1 MSMSSNP
8 ICGVYCYYRD
18 NKPVYVGCSIDIKRR
33 SNQHKNKGRFLD
45 CEMVILEE
53 TTTEEVFERERHWI
67 RELNTLQ
74 DGENKVLHNNMD
86 DPELRSR
93 WSERMKRDNPMHG
106 RTNSGSFKKGNVPV
120 ITPERNEKIR
130 QSKLGERNHNHGKK
144 GLFDHINNHLLEC
157 PVCHKKMTKGNF
169 NRWGH
174 GPNCK
179 K

>member
-1 MSMSSNP
+1 
-8 ICGVYCYYRD
+8 
-18 NKPVYVGCSIDIKRR
+18 
-33 SNQHKNKGRFLD
+33 
-45 CEMVILEE
+45 
-53 TTTEEVFERERHWI
+53 
-67 RELNTLQ
+67 
-74 DGENKVLHNNMD
+74 
-86 DPELRSR
+86 
-93 WSERMKRDNPMHG
+93 MHG